1 MRCLRCVLPLA
12 ALLLVSCGSQTPTA
26 PVKPAACQPTPTHR
40 EGSSQ
45 AIAADPSDST
55 IRGLL
60 QDGPYATAGRP
71 FPIQWVMDS
80 RKAGKVLH
88 MRAVR
93 EGTDQVIGRNWEG
106 TASGLIA
113 VFPAEI
119 TFPASGCW
127 AADLSTGTADGEVV
141 FRVN

>member
-1 MRCLRCVLPLA
+1 MRCLRCVLPLT
-12 ALLLVSCGSQTPTA
+12 ALLLVSCGSQASA
-26 PVKPAACQPTPTHR
+26 PVKPEACQPTAAHK
-40 EGSSQ
+40 EGSTLT
-45 AIAADPSDST
+45 IAADPADST

-60 QDGPYATAGRP
+60 QDGPDATAGRP
-71 FPIQWVMDS
+71 WPVHWVMDS

-93 EGTDQVIGRNWEG
+93 EGTGQVIGRDWEG
-106 TASGLIA
+106 TASGLLA